1 LRSTTYYAI
10 YIAHWL
16 GNIFVLTDISPNI
29 LLKRKRIP
37 KEMQQFIFEG
47 QPINAFIGL
56 RDQDISHTKSTLIM
70 EDLEIIKS
78 PRPKRTTISE
88 VRDVDTSDKELVS
101 SSSSEASWL
110 KKYALDKNFTSDLV
124 NIDTSN
130 PEASCLTNFAA
141 KEEKKE

>member
-1 LRSTTYYAI
+1 
-10 YIAHWL
+10 
-16 GNIFVLTDISPNI
+16 
-29 LLKRKRIP
+29 
-37 KEMQQFIFEG
+37 
-47 QPINAFIGL
+47 
-56 RDQDISHTKSTLIM
+56 M

-130 PEASCLTNFAA
+130 PEASCLTFFAA